1 MLAAFD
7 PWILAFSLVTV
18 AVTIWMGFRSAK
30 SSKSAAD
37 FFVAGRSVS
46 VGWNASA
53 ISGEY
58 LSAASFMGVAGMV
71 MSSGYDALWYP
82 VCYACGYLF
91 LLLFIAGPLR
101 RFGAYTIP
109 DFAEGRYDSPVFRKI
124 AVIFVLFIG
133 FFYTMPQMKG
143 AGTTLAYIFPGLP
156 YWVGVVLVG
165 AVITLNVALGGMKG
179 ITLVQAFQYWA
190 KMFAISVP
198 IFVLMSVYGGYGKQV
213 GGNNLTTRAA
223 LLESNLEFRRLYESP
238 SKLELNIRNNVGDKL
253 ADVVKLDRPDYL
265 GFRIPEGK
273 ITLLGLLRNY
283 GLFSDKE
290 INVAEGS
297 RNLMLLVPFTTN
309 RVDRSNYF
317 AIATPL
323 IATNGFEI
331 VREDAR
337 GVWFAD
343 SSLAKQIKA
352 NHPPHESNA
361 PARETFSPVSWK
373 VTAVNGNSNELF
385 LKLNAAKSMVA
396 RLSGQPRSAVGDLDA
411 FTVLRLFAE
420 NHGLDRMLLAP
431 SAPNLGQLTNKIS
444 ITTANT
450 LANWERDARAGLRSN
465 GVEVIVAYSALVM
478 VPVAKAAE
486 YEASYQREGMA
497 AFEPNAERRLDL
509 PAKAPKDETW
519 LNPFG
524 PLTTN
529 LISLSTR
536 MTVEAVNG
544 WVRFDAPS
552 LADRLEDR
560 AKALFGNGV
569 PYYMVSDAKLASVL
583 IEYARFSG
591 KTVAAHTNLDLPRM
605 LGPMTIRETNWS
617 GVIAQYTSFLTNHG
631 VFLREAG
638 SQILAMPPA
647 MAATSEVAANLQ
659 ARLPLPA
666 KAPKDETWLNPFGP
680 LTTKAAKA
688 AKPSTSSIPTADS
701 TWHTFTGTLPPRD
714 FEDHVARFLRRPN
727 DQWMIEDHSTA
738 TTNLLVHYARF
749 VASDS
754 AISQGNSFSLV
765 ASPRLPSNISSFAF
779 TGAFISEP
787 IGKLE
792 RAFLTNGITVLRQ
805 SGNSFIAFPTKDAV
819 ITPVDP
825 KPYALLYT
833 YSLIIAL
840 VCGTAG
846 LPHILVRFYTNPDG
860 VAAKRTTMW
869 VMILIGIFYVF
880 PPVFG
885 VMGRNLMPLL
895 YEGTGAKGTDKVVLE
910 LPKVLDA
917 RANSQ
922 FPMPNAPTAAAGASI
937 GHSSLDIPPSGGI
950 PWGSILSG
958 ITCAGAFAAFM
969 STFSGLLVSMTGALA
984 HDVYGRMLRP
994 NSTPAERM
1002 RMFKFCAVAVGTVA
1016 VALGSFVEPLQINF
1030 MVGQAFAIAAASYFP
1045 LLFMSVWWRGMTM
1058 RGAAAGMLTG
1068 GVCALAAVTLTNFS
1082 DLKWIA
1088 LGDFWAAHP
1097 LLRILCEQPAIWTVP
1112 LAIGL
1117 MVAVSKLT
1125 RATVPADVRMKML
1138 VLHAPE
1144 KLGLKQEYIKEHE
1157 AHGH

>member
-30 SSKSAAD
+30 TSKSASD

-198 IFVLMSVYGGYGKQV
+198 IFVLMSVYGGYGKQLEVNSAANSAQAAASLTNSTPTIPKGEMPVILEPARGPGQPEYLYLSKSSFRVVSVLSVDRTQFGELFTADKRFADRLFDLKRQV
-213 GGNNLTTRAA
+213 GLANAQSQSLTIPNLDLAGALAQLSYRVEKTVFFHTNLNSILKTNLGTINIFDPTSQRVISALVTVLGQHGLSVIEDPAGALFATPSDLLRSPLVKDAVASDFETIEVNSALVSQLQVLGQVPYAKNIHGLTAWLKELGQAPPRKSWRSLLPPSGTNVTWRASMPLQAYMAASGKHVLWQPSLDDLPAFTMNIAHTAATTDDEFAA
-223 LLESNLEFRRLYESP
+223 LM
-238 SKLELNIRNNVGDKL
+238 
-253 ADVVKLDRPDYL
+253 A
-265 GFRIPEGK
+265 
-273 ITLLGLLRNY
+273 
-283 GLFSDKE
+283 
-290 INVAEGS
+290 
-297 RNLMLLVPFTTN
+297 
-309 RVDRSNYF
+309 
-317 AIATPL
+317 
-323 IATNGFEI
+323 
-331 VREDAR
+331 
-337 GVWFAD
+337 
-343 SSLAKQIKA
+343 
-352 NHPPHESNA
+352 
-361 PARETFSPVSWK
+361 
-373 VTAVNGNSNELF
+373 
-385 LKLNAAKSMVA
+385 
-396 RLSGQPRSAVGDLDA
+396 
-411 FTVLRLFAE
+411 
-420 NHGLDRMLLAP
+420 
-431 SAPNLGQLTNKIS
+431 
-444 ITTANT
+444 
-450 LANWERDARAGLRSN
+450 AGLRAN
-465 GVEVIVAYSALVM
+465 GVALVATPENA
-478 VPVAKAAE
+478 VVAVRATELQRAPVA
-486 YEASYQREGMA
+486 
-497 AFEPNAERRLDL
+497 
-509 PAKAPKDETW
+509 
-519 LNPFG
+519 
-524 PLTTN
+524 
-529 LISLSTR
+529 
-536 MTVEAVNG
+536 
-544 WVRFDAPS
+544 
-552 LADRLEDR
+552 
-560 AKALFGNGV
+560 
-569 PYYMVSDAKLASVL
+569 
-583 IEYARFSG
+583 
-591 KTVAAHTNLDLPRM
+591 
-605 LGPMTIRETNWS
+605 
-617 GVIAQYTSFLTNHG
+617 
-631 VFLREAG
+631 
-638 SQILAMPPA
+638 
-647 MAATSEVAANLQ
+647 

-688 AKPSTSSIPTADS
+688 AKPTITLTAPTETAELELTRPLGAKANAQGTFPAVELLKDACTMVAAQGLTAESAAGRKVRVTWSKALEGVQIPPFDSRGLNSKADVGAALLRHLQTNQVQVTQESSGTFLAYRPT
-701 TWHTFTGTLPPRD
+701 
-714 FEDHVARFLRRPN
+714 
-727 DQWMIEDHSTA
+727 
-738 TTNLLVHYARF
+738 
-749 VASDS
+749 
-754 AISQGNSFSLV
+754 
-765 ASPRLPSNISSFAF
+765 
-779 TGAFISEP
+779 
-787 IGKLE
+787 
-792 RAFLTNGITVLRQ
+792 
-805 SGNSFIAFPTKDAV
+805 DAV
-819 ITPVDP
+819 IKPVDP

-885 VMGRNLMPLL
+885 VMGRNLMPSL

-910 LPKVLDA
+910 LPKVLDS
-917 RANSQ
+917 RSREIEKTGKQ
-922 FPMPNAPTAAAGASI
+922 EDGKTGGGSSVLSSSSPVFPSSSPAATGA
-937 GHSSLDIPPSGGI
+937 SGGI

-994 NSTPAERM
+994 KSTPAERM

-1016 VALGSFVEPLQINF
+1016 VVLGSFVEPLQINF

-1082 DLKWIA
+1082 DLKWLPLA
-1088 LGDFWAAHP
+1088 DFWASHP

-1125 RATVPADVRMKML
+1125 RAGVPADVRMKML